1 MKLVDRIV
9 ENVCIFYAFLWKISG
24 WDIKCIEQ
32 KAKWWQVYWLANFE
46 MNGAVRLCGTDW
58 LDNVWW
64 AMIYR
69 LVCWS
74 WHLVWIKL
82 NYTLSRLCWQGCSY
96 LYVMKEWKKKQS
108 VVIVL
113 HLVCL
118 LNETENCG
126 KKNGSI
132 ITAHICSISIL
143 LLHVE
148 TNSSFFI
155 NELHV

>member
-1 MKLVDRIV
+1 MNRKQNDGKFI
-9 ENVCIFYAFLWKISG
+9 G
-24 WDIKCIEQ
+24 WPIL
-32 KAKWWQVYWLANFE
+32 KWMVLSDCVAQ
-46 MNGAVRLCGTDW
+46 TDW
-58 LDNVWW
+58 ITFGW

-118 LNETENCG
+118 FNETENCG

-148 TNSSFFI
+148 TNSFFFYQWI
-155 NELHV
+155 TCLSC

>member
-1 MKLVDRIV
+1 MNRKQNDGKFI
-9 ENVCIFYAFLWKISG
+9 G
-24 WDIKCIEQ
+24 WPIL
-32 KAKWWQVYWLANFE
+32 KWMVLSDCVAQ
-46 MNGAVRLCGTDW
+46 TDW
-58 LDNVWW
+58 ITFGW

-82 NYTLSRLCWQGCSY
+82 NYTLSRLCWQDCSY

-118 LNETENCG
+118 FNETENCG

-155 NELHV
+155 NELHVKVVNSDLF